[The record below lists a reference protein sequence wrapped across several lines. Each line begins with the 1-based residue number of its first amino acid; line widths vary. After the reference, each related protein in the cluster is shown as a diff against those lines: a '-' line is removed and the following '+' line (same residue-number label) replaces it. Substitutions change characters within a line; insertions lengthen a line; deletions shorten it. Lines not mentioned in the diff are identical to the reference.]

1 MNPKIEF
8 ILLHKLT
15 YKSAVMLLV
24 AMAGCQQPAQKI
36 AGDVSNVNVAATND
50 KPPETSQAVVLTS
63 TDTKES
69 SALLPATPHS
79 ENSRS
84 LDNLSWTFGG
94 KSQRGWR
101 LYVLLISQLIET
113 DANATSLAFAAKLA
127 TWQGSVSL
135 PATGI
140 MDTDTFMAMVK
151 TWQEVR
157 STDRTYPTAQNLVTA
172 PANEFFDSSRAAEMR
187 QVERETYAAYKRL
200 LRAATK
206 ESDLGI
212 AVTPDGELASTE
224 KRLRIVSAFRS
235 REYQDRLRR
244 QSPNSGRAGLAVNS
258 PHFTGRALDLY
269 IAGEPVETKDS
280 NRAIQVNTPVYR
292 WLVKNAAKFGFRP
305 YFYEP
310 WHWEYD
316 ARIDTQR

>member
-1 MNPKIEF
+1 MKLVIKF
-8 ILLHKLT
+8 KSHGLT
-15 YKSAVMLLV
+15 YISAITLV
-24 AMAGCQQPAQKI
+24 VVWVGCEQHSQKI
-36 AGDVSNVNVAATND
+36 AGDVTNVNAVSAD
-50 KPPETSQAVVLTS
+50 PKPSETSQAVVLS
-63 TDTKES
+63 SSEAKES
-69 SALLPATPHS
+69 SSLSPSMPHQ

-94 KSQRGWR
+94 KAQRGWR
-101 LYVLLISQLIET
+101 LYVPLISELIET
-113 DANATSLAFAAKLA
+113 DANATSVAFAAKVA
-127 TWQGSVSL
+127 TWQGSVNL

-140 MDTDTFMAMVK
+140 MDADTFMAMIK

-172 PANEFFDSSRAAEMR
+172 PASEFFDSTRAAEMR

-206 ESDLGI
+206 ESDLDI
-212 AVTPDGELASTE
+212 AMTPDGDVASTE

-280 NRAIQVNTPVYR
+280 NRALQVNTPLYR
-292 WLVKNAAKFGFRP
+292 WLVKNAGRFGFRP